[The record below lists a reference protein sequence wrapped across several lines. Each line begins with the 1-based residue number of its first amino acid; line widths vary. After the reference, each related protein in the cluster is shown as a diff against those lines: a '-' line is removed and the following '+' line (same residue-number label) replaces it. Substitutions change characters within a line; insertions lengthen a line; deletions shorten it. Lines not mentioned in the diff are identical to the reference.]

1 MSLRIKH
8 VSGYSLFVGNPDAVK
23 PVPKP
28 TPRPPQWPNAV
39 AISLPTGI
47 LTFRYTPQIMYR
59 KHRHVASRNGAVC
72 AAGTVA

>member
-1 MSLRIKH
+1 MSMRIKR
-8 VSGYSLFVGNPDAVK
+8 VSGYSLFVGDPDAVK

-72 AAGTVA
+72 AAGMVA

>member
-59 KHRHVASRNGAVC
+59 KRRHVRNSAEIT
-72 AAGTVA
+72 AAGMVA

>member
-1 MSLRIKH
+1 MSMRIKH
-8 VSGYSLFVGNPDAVK
+8 VSGYSLFVGDPDAIK

-47 LTFRYTPQIMYR
+47 LTFRYTPQVMYR

-72 AAGTVA
+72 AAGMVA

>member
-1 MSLRIKH
+1 MSMRIKR
-8 VSGYSLFVGNPDAVK
+8 VSGYSLFVGDPDALK

-72 AAGTVA
+72 AAGMVA

>member
-1 MSLRIKH
+1 MPMRIKH
-8 VSGYSLFVGNPDAVK
+8 VSGYSLFVGDPDAVK

-72 AAGTVA
+72 AAGMVA

>member
-1 MSLRIKH
+1 MSMRIKH
-8 VSGYSLFVGNPDAVK
+8 VSGYSLFVGDPDAVK

-28 TPRPPQWPNAV
+28 TPRPPQWHNAV

-72 AAGTVA
+72 AAGMVA

>member
-1 MSLRIKH
+1 MSMRIKR
-8 VSGYSLFVGNPDAVK
+8 VSGYSLFVGDPDAIK

-72 AAGTVA
+72 AAGMVA

>member
-8 VSGYSLFVGNPDAVK
+8 VSGHSLFVGNPDAIN

-47 LTFRYTPQIMYR
+47 LTFKYTPQIMYR
-59 KHRHVASRNGAVC
+59 KHRHVRNGAEIT
-72 AAGTVA
+72 AAGMVA

>member
-8 VSGYSLFVGNPDAVK
+8 VSGHSLFVGNPDAIK

-47 LTFRYTPQIMYR
+47 LTFKYSPLVSYR
-59 KHRHVASRNGAVC
+59 KHRHAASRNGAVC
-72 AAGTVA
+72 AAGMVA